1 MDAASIRFAACNICD
16 EASGFNGNW
25 KIEAGLAV
33 FERLSHCQFR
43 DPNGWGQP
51 FYNFYQHSPSLPRGE
66 IFFEHR
72 SWPRFPMGMVSF
84 APRGTSRDR

>member
-33 FERLSHCQFR
+33 LERLSQCQFR

-51 FYNFYQHSPSLPRGE
+51 FYNLGKTVGDNRSTIFNSIVPASLEAKGL
-66 IFFEHR
+66 
-72 SWPRFPMGMVSF
+72 
-84 APRGTSRDR
+84 